1 MKTMNNLNLKYVA
14 LALLTPL
21 ACAVLSACSNKDNTI
36 LPEPVQPVNPTP
48 TPVAETKIPV
58 VTIET
63 ENHATINDKENYI
76 NCSVIINDDGKL
88 YTDGTPFSGSGRIR
102 GRGNSTWI
110 MPKKPY
116 KIKLDNK
123 AKLLGMSTDN
133 EWVLLANYSDR
144 SLLRNSTAFEIS
156 RIVGMD
162 WTPRSRNVELYL
174 NNTYL
179 GVYQLAEHVKVSEE
193 RCNLNLVDVSATE
206 TADLQADYLMELD
219 FHFDASHQFHT
230 SYASLPLMFKNPE
243 TPNEAQFEYVRSCF
257 NRAEAVL
264 YGDSFLDPEAGYSQY
279 IDVDSFLKYYIVQ
292 ELSKNCDGNMRGSC
306 YLALKGDGKVYQPFV
321 WDFDIAL
328 GNCNYIDSQQGAS
341 STGPDGWYIKTCS
354 PWFNRFFLDPTFVS
368 ALKQK
373 WNTLK
378 PQLDKLPDF
387 IQEQVNQMKYAI
399 GRNFSSTGTGGAGWS
414 IHGEIWPNYEDRGS
428 YDAEVRFLK
437 NFITTRLHW
446 LDEHINAL

>member
-219 FHFDASHQFHT
+219 FHFDASHQFHRT
-230 SYASLPLMFKNPE
+230 
-243 TPNEAQFEYVRSCF
+243 
-257 NRAEAVL
+257 
-264 YGDSFLDPEAGYSQY
+264 
-279 IDVDSFLKYYIVQ
+279 
-292 ELSKNCDGNMRGSC
+292 
-306 YLALKGDGKVYQPFV
+306 
-321 WDFDIAL
+321 
-328 GNCNYIDSQQGAS
+328 
-341 STGPDGWYIKTCS
+341 
-354 PWFNRFFLDPTFVS
+354 
-368 ALKQK
+368 
-373 WNTLK
+373 
-378 PQLDKLPDF
+378 
-387 IQEQVNQMKYAI
+387 
-399 GRNFSSTGTGGAGWS
+399 
-414 IHGEIWPNYEDRGS
+414 
-428 YDAEVRFLK
+428 
-437 NFITTRLHW
+437 
-446 LDEHINAL
+446 